1 MVRRYII
8 LFVLVVVLVF
18 LGVSCSSEDDSLES
32 SSVNGAILKTGAA
45 INEQKEIIYEQVIFR
60 VNEDIYF
67 YFNNNLPFG
76 SEQIFVQLID
86 SSNEKVLAESDYT
99 VDPESAEITDMIYFG
114 APGKFKIA
122 VIVDDQVRAT
132 QELRIE

>member
-8 LFVLVVVLVF
+8 LFALVVVLVF

-60 VNEDIYF
+60 ANEDIYF

-76 SEQIFVQLID
+76 SEQVFVQLID

-99 VDPESAEITDMIYFG
+99 VDPESTEITDMIYFG